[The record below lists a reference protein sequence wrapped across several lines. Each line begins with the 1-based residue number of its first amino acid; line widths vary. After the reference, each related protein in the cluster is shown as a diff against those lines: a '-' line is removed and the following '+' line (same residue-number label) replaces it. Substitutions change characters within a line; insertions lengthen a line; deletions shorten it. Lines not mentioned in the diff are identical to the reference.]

1 MYIYIWRSILKESH
15 WFMIFQGQT
24 IFPTVSSRSAMKRTL
39 KQSKSQGK
47 LQEWTFTK
55 SRRTQKSI
63 LRAPLN
69 ELAFPKKNMDSLEAS
84 INNFAKPTKKTSP
97 IDLSKTMNHLRW
109 CPNHAILLLS
119 RISNMS
125 RACSMDASLP
135 ICHPPGKTTTVSSF
149 DPKKTTAFHPIILST
164 SPLGPVHHAWHWGLA
179 QSSPEKSFGRSL
191 RLSYIQ
197 PFGVPPQ
204 KKPARKLNSKSPNE
218 RPQ

>member
-1 MYIYIWRSILKESH
+1 MGGNLPDYTVNSSHLWIRTKNVFLSPEKKQRISPLRIYIYIWRSILKESH

-84 INNFAKPTKKTSP
+84 INDFAKPTKKHHQLTFP
-97 IDLSKTMNHLRW
+97 KRW
-109 CPNHAILLLS
+109 IIFDGVQTTPSFSCHGSATWAEHAAWMRHFPFAIHQEKRPQYLLLT
-119 RISNMS
+119 R
-125 RACSMDASLP
+125 
-135 ICHPPGKTTTVSSF
+135 
-149 DPKKTTAFHPIILST
+149 KKTTASI
-164 SPLGPVHHAWHWGLA
+164 
-179 QSSPEKSFGRSL
+179 QSSS
-191 RLSYIQ
+191 
-197 PFGVPPQ
+197 PP
-204 KKPARKLNSKSPNE
+204 LH
-218 RPQ
+218 